1 MSKSIADIRKDYSLK
16 TLNESDVL
24 DNPFEQ
30 FSIWWN
36 DAVASDI
43 DEVNAMNLATIN
55 QQLKPTSRTV
65 LLKGFDDNGFIFFTN
80 YNSSKGHQIEN
91 NTNVA
96 LCFFWKELQRQ
107 VRIEGIAK
115 KISDEANDTYFN
127 SRPYG
132 SKVGAWAS
140 PQSQIIESRD
150 ILVQNEEQIIKEFTE
165 ENITRPDHWGGYS
178 VLPNYFEFW
187 QGRSNRLHDRICYQL
202 NENAQW
208 KIARLAP

>member
-165 ENITRPDHWGGYS
+165 ENITRPDHWGGYC

-208 KIARLAP
+208 KTARLAP

>member
-165 ENITRPDHWGGYS
+165 ANITRPDHWGGYS

>member
-150 ILVQNEEQIIKEFTE
+150 ILVQNEEQIIKEFTV

>member
-208 KIARLAP
+208 KTARLAP

>member
-132 SKVGAWAS
+132 SKVGAWTS

-150 ILVQNEEQIIKEFTE
+150 ILVQNEEQIIKEFTV

>member
-30 FSIWWN
+30 FSVWWN

-132 SKVGAWAS
+132 SKVGAWTS

-202 NENAQW
+202 NE
-208 KIARLAP
+208 K